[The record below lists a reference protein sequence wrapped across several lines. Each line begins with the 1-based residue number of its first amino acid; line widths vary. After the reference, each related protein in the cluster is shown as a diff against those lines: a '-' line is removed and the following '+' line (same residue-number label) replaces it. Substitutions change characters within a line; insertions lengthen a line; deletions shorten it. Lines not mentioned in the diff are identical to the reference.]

1 MSRNDDANVEG
12 RLHGAQ
18 PDTPGPDMPGREN
31 LGLRLLYMLLIA
43 FMLSIS
49 QTVLTVLTVVQFI
62 IMLVNGG
69 ERNPRLADFG
79 TDLGIW
85 MAKAARY
92 QAAASEV
99 KPWPWTD
106 LD

>member
-1 MSRNDDANVEG
+1 MMDRNDDARIAG
-12 RLHGAQ
+12 RLNGDQ
-18 PDTPGPDMPGREN
+18 PDTPRE
-31 LGLRLLYMLLIA
+31 GMGMRLLHMVIIA
-43 FMLSIS
+43 VMLSLS
-49 QTVLTVLTVVQFI
+49 QTVLTLLTVVQFVV
-62 IMLVNGG
+62 MLLNSGQ
-69 ERNPRLADFG
+69 RNQRLADFG

-92 QAAASEV
+92 QSAASDV

>member
-1 MSRNDDANVEG
+1 MMDRNDDSRIAG
-12 RLHGAQ
+12 RLNGDQ
-18 PDTPGPDMPGREN
+18 PEAARE
-31 LGLRLLYMLLIA
+31 GMAMRLLHMVIIA
-43 FMLSIS
+43 VMLSLS
-49 QTVLTVLTVVQFI
+49 QTVLTLLTVVQFVV
-62 IMLVNGG
+62 MLVNSGQ
-69 ERNPRLADFG
+69 RNQRLADFG

-92 QAAASEV
+92 QSAASDV

>member
-12 RLHGAQ
+12 RVHGAQ
-18 PDTPGPDMPGREN
+18 PDTPGREN
-31 LGLRLLYMLLIA
+31 LGLRLIHMLLIA

-62 IMLVNGG
+62 IMLVNSG
-69 ERNPRLADFG
+69 ERNARLADFG

-92 QAAASEV
+92 QSAASDV